1 MKTKRSKDRLPSL
14 VVAALLLPLIFTSV
28 AFLVSCGGG
37 GGGGASSGSV
47 TTGTVTTY
55 ITDPPVCKVPNGS
68 LESVWVTITG
78 VRAHRLSDA
87 GPTESGWV
95 DLVDLRDDPK
105 QIDLLNLDEE
115 QGLLELLGST
125 SLTEGQYQQIR
136 IYLLSNT
143 PALNETVP
151 ESNECD
157 GFGYNCVVVQSEGT
171 HVLNFSS
178 QAQTGLKIPSG
189 QIAGGGLTVIAGQ
202 LVDLVIDFD
211 ACSSIVRQ
219 GNGQYRLK
227 PTLRA
232 GAVSVTE
239 SSLIQGRVVDSASGE
254 PIPNARVLLE
264 ARDSDNPTIDRVQ
277 SETLADSAGRFVF
290 RPLAE
295 GPFDVVAAARVGSLT
310 YNATV
315 TLEVPPGSDMGDI
328 PLVREDGGPAT
339 IRGTVAT
346 QTRTGT
352 PPTESYSELEAI
364 VDLSALQ
371 LVSGDVLGGLKVTV
385 PLFAGSISRVT
396 TAGGVSCP
404 PDTYCAGYT
413 LVVPASNP
421 QVGTFGTLP
430 VSYGEYA
437 PGSGDV
443 EYYVN
448 ALAYLPGQPEAFGSQ
463 TTDPF
468 AVEADQ
474 EVMPPQT
481 LQLIFVIP

>member
-1 MKTKRSKDRLPSL
+1 MKTKRSKDLLPSL

-28 AFLVSCGGG
+28 AFLISCGGG

-55 ITDPPVCKVPNGS
+55 ITDPPVCKVPNGD
-68 LESVWVTITG
+68 LESVWVTITR

-87 GPTESGWV
+87 GPGDSGWV
-95 DLVDLRDDPK
+95 NLVDLRDDPK

-125 SLTEGQYQQIR
+125 SLTEGKYQQIR

-143 PALNETVP
+143 PGLNEEVP

-157 GFGYNCVVVQSEGT
+157 GFGYNCVVERGEVHE
-171 HVLNFSS
+171 LNLSS

-189 QIAGGGLTVIAGQ
+189 QIAGGGLTVMAGQ

-232 GAVSVTE
+232 GAVSVIDR
-239 SSLIQGRVVDSASGE
+239 SLIQGRVVDGTTGE
-254 PIPNARVLLE
+254 PISGAVVFLETRESLPGFTIGRV
-264 ARDSDNPTIDRVQ
+264 RNQ
-277 SETLADSAGRFVF
+277 LASGPDGRFSF
-290 RPLAE
+290 NSLPE
-295 GPFDVVAAARVGSLT
+295 GFYDVVAAAQTASFT

-339 IRGTVAT
+339 IEGSVTT
-346 QTRTGT
+346 QTGSD
-352 PPTESYSELEAI
+352 PEEAD
-364 VDLSALQ
+364 VQFTALQ
-371 LVSGDVLGGLKVTV
+371 AASAELLVTI
-385 PLFAGSISRVT
+385 PLFGSSTPLVVT
-396 TAGGVSCP
+396 TGASSCTST
-404 PDTYCAGYT
+404 DVACGNYS

-421 QVGTFGTLP
+421 QIGTFGAPPISYQPPALGP
-430 VSYGEYA
+430 VDYQITAVAFPVDGIPDATVGYISE
-437 PGSGDV
+437 PITVSPSG
-443 EYYVN
+443 
-448 ALAYLPGQPEAFGSQ
+448 
-463 TTDPF
+463 TTQGPSIELTF
-468 AVEADQ
+468 ST
-474 EVMPPQT
+474 P
-481 LQLIFVIP
+481 